1 LIVVDATEL
10 SQAIDK
16 LAKSNV
22 KSIGIFQTKSHDV
35 VLHCA
40 EHNQPR
46 VLVKGEE
53 V

>member
-1 LIVVDATEL
+1 MDAAEL

-16 LAKSNV
+16 LVQDGV

-53 V
+53 VR

>member
-1 LIVVDATEL
+1 MDAIEL
-10 SQAIDK
+10 NAAIGK
-16 LAKSNV
+16 LMQDGV
-22 KSIGIFQTKSHDV
+22 KSVGIFQTKDHDV

-53 V
+53 VR